1 MLPDTQY
8 KTEINIK
15 FGELAPIMDW
25 CQTQCIADWGY
36 NMWDNAG
43 YHPGKYTF
51 YFESETDYINFILWK
66 K

>member
-15 FGELAPIMDW
+15 FGELAKIVNW
-25 CQTQCIADWGY
+25 CQEQCISNWGY
-36 NMWDNAG
+36 NTKDYAG
-43 YHPGKYTF
+43 SDPGKYMF
-51 YFESETDYINFILWK
+51 YFDRESDYINFILWK